1 MFFDQDSAQQQIA
14 RLYDDYLEA
23 GQLYVCSCSVAP
35 CNVAVWQT
43 RPRLELVTTGD
54 PRVHA

>member
-14 RLYDDYLEA
+14 RLYDYLEA
-23 GQLYVCSCSVAP
+23 GQ
-35 CNVAVWQT
+35 AVWQT

>member
-23 GQLYVCSCSVAP
+23 GQ
-35 CNVAVWQT
+35 AVWQT
-43 RPRLELVTTGD
+43 RPLLELVTTGD